1 MNSIRELNY
10 IKNNNKYIEVGAST
24 PLIDLE
30 YYIKKY
36 YPDFTKI
43 LKRYGSP
50 QIRNVGTVAGNIAT
64 ASPIGDCLPLLLS
77 LNAQVILQ
85 DLKKTKILF
94 LDNFFIDYRK
104 TKLKKGQF
112 IHSIRIPLFE
122 KNIFKAYKVSKRF
135 DDDISS
141 VCAAFNLE
149 IVKNKIENVRI
160 AYGGMAA
167 IPKRAIFCE
176 KILLNSY

>member
-10 IKNNNKYIEVGAST
+10 IKNNNEYIDVGAST

-30 YYIKKY
+30 IYIKKY

-77 LNAQVILQ
+77 LNAKVVLQ
-85 DLKKTKILF
+85 GFKK
-94 LDNFFIDYRK
+94 N
-104 TKLKKGQF
+104 
-112 IHSIRIPLFE
+112 
-122 KNIFKAYKVSKRF
+122 
-135 DDDISS
+135 
-141 VCAAFNLE
+141 
-149 IVKNKIENVRI
+149 
-160 AYGGMAA
+160 
-167 IPKRAIFCE
+167 
-176 KILLNSY
+176 